1 MYPHPSIPKD
11 VKDEE
16 HSNNEPEAQK
26 GIILQYI

>member
-16 HSNNEPEAQK
+16 YSYNKPEAQK